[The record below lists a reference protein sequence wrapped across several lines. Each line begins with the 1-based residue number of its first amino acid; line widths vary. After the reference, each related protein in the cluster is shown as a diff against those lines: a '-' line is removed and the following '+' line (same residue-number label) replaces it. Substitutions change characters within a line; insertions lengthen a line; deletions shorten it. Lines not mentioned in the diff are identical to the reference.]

1 MYTGET
7 KKGTFLDG
15 HTGDVGIMMHV
26 NGRIPVY
33 FRGNREPETMRSKS
47 HISLVEESVNEDT

>member
-15 HTGDVGIMMHV
+15 HTDDVGIMMHV
-26 NGRIPVY
+26 NGRIPEY
-33 FRGNREPETMRSKS
+33 FRRNLEPETMRSKS